1 MNRIKWRYGLVGIG
15 TVLVLVAMSGAHS
28 LFRSFSTKRDA
39 IRALRT
45 TPVRRI
51 DLTAQMVASGRVE
64 SSERTIIECKLE
76 PMDAGVRG
84 QKIGAA
90 GASTIL
96 SLVPDGTTVKAG
108 DVICVLDSSDYE
120 ELLRQQTMSVERA
133 EADHLAAQLN
143 VEIAQTALLE
153 YRDGT
158 LLQNREEMEGKIALA
173 QSDLERAK
181 ERLAWSRRMLDKG
194 YFSESQVRSEE
205 FALEKSAT
213 QLGDGKESLQ
223 MFEKFYAPKYVHIL
237 ESEILGAEAILG
249 YQDARLKR
257 NKEQLEKVKRQ
268 VENCTIRAPH
278 DGFLIYANDERMN
291 LVIEEGMTVRQRQ
304 RLFYLPDL
312 GHMEVETMLHESVV
326 NEVQPGMSAKVRF
339 EALPDE
345 GEYEGKVTSVAPLPS
360 RMDFFSEANYFIGI
374 VKLDAIPK
382 GLKPGMTAEVS
393 IQTLHQPDVLTI
405 PTEALTI
412 ENGKDVCYVASED
425 QIQRREVKLGQQTRE
440 LLQVTEG
447 LGEGEAVVLE
457 PRDSEAAT
465 LATPERPAETGEATV
480 TP

>member
-1 MNRIKWRYGLVGIG
+1 MRMNRVKWRYGIVGIG
-15 TVLVLVAMSGAHS
+15 TVGILVAVFGAHS
-28 LFRSFSTKRDA
+28 LSRGLSGKRDA

-45 TPVRRI
+45 TPVRRT

-84 QKIGAA
+84 KSIGAG

-96 SLVPDGTTVKAG
+96 SIIPDGSTVKAG
-108 DVICVLDSSDYE
+108 DVLCVLDSSEYE
-120 ELLRQQTMSVERA
+120 ELLRQQTMTVERS

-143 VEIAQTALLE
+143 VEIARTALQE

-158 LLQNREEMEGKIALA
+158 RLQNREEMEGKIALA

-181 ERLAWSRRMLDKG
+181 ERLAWTRRMFDKG

-213 QLGDGKESLQ
+213 QLGDGKESLH
-223 MFEKFYAPKYVHIL
+223 MFEKFFAPKYVHIF
-237 ESEILGAEAILG
+237 SQAEIIGAEAILG

-257 NKEQLEKVKRQ
+257 NKERLEKVKQQ

-291 LVIEEGMTVRQRQ
+291 LVIEEGMMVRQRQ

-326 NEVQPGMSAKVRF
+326 DEV
-339 EALPDE
+339 
-345 GEYEGKVTSVAPLPS
+345 
-360 RMDFFSEANYFIGI
+360 
-374 VKLDAIPK
+374 
-382 GLKPGMTAEVS
+382 KPGMPAQSAVRNRFQMASMRGES
-393 IQTLHQPDVLTI
+393 RRSPPAQS
-405 PTEALTI
+405 
-412 ENGKDVCYVASED
+412 NGFL
-425 QIQRREVKLGQQTRE
+425 QRG
-440 LLQVTEG
+440 
-447 LGEGEAVVLE
+447 
-457 PRDSEAAT
+457 
-465 LATPERPAETGEATV
+465 
-480 TP
+480 